1 MNYLKPSTVE
11 EATELLGSSQGMI
24 LAGGTDACVYMA
36 EGFCDPETLIDIGD
50 IGSLRGIE
58 TRRGEDGDILW
69 IGACTTISEIAAA
82 ESLPRGLRQG
92 AHAIGSPQIRNLGTI
107 GGNICN
113 ASPCGDTLAPLLSLE
128 ARFALRSANGTRTV
142 EGAEFFTG
150 PKQTV
155 LQAGELL
162 EGIHLPKDIC
172 AWTSA
177 FRMIGNRNGQAISQV
192 NAAVNLKLEDGVIQ
206 AMRAAVGSV
215 APVPLRL
222 PQLEET
228 LVGKTLQSI
237 QRDDLSAPIMAEI
250 RPIDDVRS
258 TATYRQELAVTL
270 IFDALMDCAHQDA
283 PAREGANT

>member
-36 EGFCDPETLIDIGD
+36 EGFCDPETLIDIGAID
-50 IGSLRGIE
+50 SLRGIE
-58 TRRGEDGDILW
+58 TQPSDDGDVLW
-69 IGACTTISEIAAA
+69 IGACTTISEIEASEA
-82 ESLPRGLRQG
+82 LPRALRQG

-128 ARFALRSANGTRTV
+128 ARFVLRSATGTRTV
-142 EGAEFFTG
+142 ESADFFTG

-162 EGIHLPKDIC
+162 ECIDLPIDSCEWI
-172 AWTSA
+172 SA

-192 NAAVNLKLEDGVIQ
+192 NAAVSTKLEGGVIQ

-222 PQLEET
+222 PQLEGA
-228 LVGKTLQSI
+228 LVGKTLQSV
-237 QRDDLSAPIMAEI
+237 QWADLKAPIMAEI

-270 IFDALMDCAHQDA
+270 IFDALMDCARQDES
-283 PAREGANT
+283 ARKGADT

>member
-36 EGFCDPETLIDIGD
+36 EGFCDPETLIDIGAID
-50 IGSLRGIE
+50 ALRGIE
-58 TRRGEDGDILW
+58 ARQDEGGDILW
-69 IGACTTISEIAAA
+69 IGACTTISEI
-82 ESLPRGLRQG
+82 SDSDILPQGLRQG

-128 ARFALRSANGTRTV
+128 ALFVLRSASGARTV
-142 EGAEFFTG
+142 ESADFFTG

-155 LQAGELL
+155 LQEGELL
-162 EGIHLPKDIC
+162 ECIHLPTAAC

-215 APVPLRL
+215 APIPLRL
-222 PQLEET
+222 PQLEEA

-237 QRDDLSAPIMAEI
+237 QLSDLRAPIMAEI

-270 IFDALMDCAHQDA
+270 IFDALMDCAQQDA
-283 PAREGANT
+283 TAREGAAE